1 MSAALTTTTQPP
13 LAYGDLERLAD
24 SIAKSGLFGIKTKEQ
39 AIVLMMISHAEGRH
53 PALAARDFDIIN
65 GRPAKKAEA
74 MMRDFV
80 QAGGKVEWH
89 ALTDELADATFTHPQ
104 TGSVRIDWDMKR
116 ATTAFGKKDMYT
128 KFPRQMLRSR
138 VVSEGV
144 RTLWPLATSGF
155 HVPEEMADVKP
166 VNDIEHEGPTIDHG
180 ASPEREAINAS
191 VPLRSA
197 ATAMPRGAT
206 VRAPA
211 PVATDA
217 WLKPLDEPNGT
228 QWLKNLDALLANA
241 QSQDEV
247 VQIGGHHSVGTA
259 TAKAPPAVR
268 DRISE
273 MLAKAYAK
281 FVQPESD
288 AASDTTTTS
297 PEELA
302 EVRIEGEAKMAA
314 G

>member
-1 MSAALTTTTQPP
+1 MNAIIPASPP

-116 ATTAFGKKDMYT
+116 ALTAFGKKDMYA

-155 HVPEEMADVKP
+155 HVPEEMVDMKP
-166 VNDIEHEGPTIDHG
+166 EHNGPTI
-180 ASPEREAINAS
+180 EAEAPPAAPTRRDQINAEIL
-191 VPLRSA
+191 LRPA
-197 ATAMPRGAT
+197 AAAMPRAPV
-206 VRAPA
+206 VRAPVEST
-211 PVATDA
+211 PD
-217 WLKPLDEPNGT
+217 WLAPLDEPNGVL
-228 QWLKNLDALLANA
+228 WLKNLDALLANA

-247 VQIGGHHSVGTA
+247 VQIGDHHSVGTA
-259 TAKAPPAVR
+259 TAKAPATVR
-268 DRISE
+268 ARLSE
-273 MLAKAYAK
+273 MLAQAFGK
-281 FVQPESD
+281 FAEPEPD
-288 AASDTTTTS
+288 ADEL
-297 PEELA
+297 PEVEIAGEEKILA
-302 EVRIEGEAKMAA
+302 GD
-314 G
+314 